1 MADIWSDISRADLRG
16 EGNVELRFIIPLL
29 HALGYEDDDIDSKF
43 PVVFQEGRLGRKPEA
58 DFVCFY
64 GPLHDRDTSLLV
76 IEAKKP
82 GEALSDSKAQGESY
96 AANLRAPLLLLTNG
110 EALQVWQL
118 RATQES
124 ACVLNIPVSSLAAER
139 GNIERL
145 LGKAAVYDYC
155 RSFHV
160 KTILEAS
167 ADYGRYETA
176 ELKRILRH
184 GPSIVRTLRRVVDGK
199 QPASIGT
206 DRLLAECPSGAIVV
220 ASSGYGKTTLARQLL
235 RQAIEERW
243 RVSRTL
249 LPFDVPLADLE
260 QSGLSILAFM
270 HERLSAH
277 CPGVTPA
284 SLATMLRDLGATIL
298 CDGFDRT
305 TGPFQKKVS
314 AELTHLLRDYPR
326 VQLFVF
332 SRAALKP
339 AIPLPLLDL
348 ERLSD
353 DQVRELEKAILSDGS
368 ATFFSIVGMM
378 PPTLRALRDNPL
390 LLRLALGYWK
400 RENDFPRKIELLFR
414 SWLDNVLA
422 TEPSDHVSAARR
434 EHALTLLSQAT
445 IDSPVTNLEAIALFK
460 KHDLPPAV
468 LNELI
473 GCDAVRASSSVIEV
487 QHEALA
493 DYLRARAVAS
503 MTDDEVVLLLPSLS
517 MPADSFFPVLLMA
530 QLRTRRLQSAL
541 WKRLSDINLGVY
553 LDALRYRFDLSG
565 ELEQLDPTKLSED
578 YLCDLIDGIEGPLN
592 GFFPELREA
601 VLENITGDGN
611 ATLAATGCVHAYP
624 GGLEYKLHALEPN
637 GARVTVATPTF
648 PGTLR
653 GVNLDLSR
661 YRIDSARL
669 LGMTLLR
676 DTLFETVKHL
686 QLKGGPGWAAER
698 LIGRVR
704 YLAERHGV
712 ELSLTDSFDKLETL
726 LKPHADAWVEDGI
739 FSGQERFSI
748 RSLLDDI
755 ETLRAVGNT
764 ELDPWWLRLGWDDS
778 AMLQDEEVI
787 RHVLDEEHRRV
798 QLVYAEIVQN
808 TFPAMAGQMS
818 SFTALP
824 IRWKLTVLRRDR
836 TVGTSTVYFHWL
848 PVATWDEAGADV
860 AFTDHSVPSPDW
872 KEALDALARLNRPN
886 SHVRRFGGFTQ
897 LPFYDGRQW
906 NGHFDGATT
915 VTHEVC
921 SLLMDELKQ
930 LFDALPHSDGAF

>member
-1 MADIWSDISRADLRG
+1 MADFWTNISSADLRG
-16 EGNVELRFIIPLL
+16 EGNVELRFVIPLL

-43 PVVFQEGRLGRKPEA
+43 PVIFQEGRGPGRKPEA

-64 GPLHDRDTSLLV
+64 GPLHTRDTSLLV
-76 IEAKKP
+76 VEAKRP
-82 GEALSDSKAQGESY
+82 GEALPDGKPQGESY

-110 EALQVWQL
+110 EALEVWQL
-118 RATQES
+118 QATQES
-124 ACVLNIPVSSLAAER
+124 ICVLKTPVSSLATER

-176 ELKRILRH
+176 ELKRILQH
-184 GPSIVRTLRRVVDGK
+184 EPSIVRTLRRVADRE
-199 QPASIGT
+199 QPASIET

-220 ASSGYGKTTLARQLL
+220 ASSGYGKTTLSSQLL

-243 RVSRTL
+243 RASRPL
-249 LPFDVPLADLE
+249 LPFDIPLPDLE
-260 QSGLSILAFM
+260 QSAVPILEFM
-270 HERLSAH
+270 HQRLSAH
-277 CPGVTPA
+277 CPGVTPT
-284 SLATMLRDLGATIL
+284 SLAMMLRDAGATVL

-305 TGPFQKKVS
+305 TGSFQKKV
-314 AELTHLLRDYPR
+314 ATELANFLRDYPR

-339 AIPLPLLDL
+339 AISLPLLDL
-348 ERLSD
+348 MPLSD
-353 DQVRELEKAILSDGS
+353 DQVRELEKIILSDGS
-368 ATFFSIVGMM
+368 AAFFSIVGMM
-378 PPTLRALRDNPL
+378 PPTLRALCDNPL

-414 SWLDNVLA
+414 SWLDNALE
-422 TEPSDHVSAARR
+422 TEPSDHASAAQR

-445 IDSPVTNLEAIALFK
+445 INSPITSLKAISLFK
-460 KHDLPPAV
+460 RHDLPSTV

-473 GCDAVRASSSVIEV
+473 GCDAARTGGSVIEV

-493 DYLRARAVAS
+493 DYLRAKALAS
-503 MTDDEVVLLLPSLS
+503 MTDNEVVTLLPSLA

-530 QLRTRRLQSAL
+530 HLRTQRLQSAL
-541 WKRLSDINLGVY
+541 WKRLSEIDLGVY
-553 LDALRYRFDLSG
+553 LDALRYRFDISG
-565 ELEQLDPTKLSED
+565 ELEQLDPARLSED
-578 YLCDLIDGIEGPLN
+578 YLNDLVDGIEGPLH

-601 VLENITGDGN
+601 VLENITGDGK
-611 ATLAATGCVHAYP
+611 ATLAATGRVNAHP
-624 GGLEYKLHALEPN
+624 GALFYKLHAPEP
-637 GARVTVATPTF
+637 GGGRVTVAQPTF

-661 YRIDSARL
+661 YRIDSSRL

-676 DTLFETVKHL
+676 DGVFETIKHL
-686 QLKGGPGWAAER
+686 QLKGGPEWAAER

-704 YLAERHGV
+704 YLAEQYGV
-712 ELSLTDSFDKLETL
+712 ELSLKDSFDKLETIL
-726 LKPHADAWVEDGI
+726 RPHADAWAEDGV

-748 RSLLDDI
+748 QSLLEDI
-755 ETLRAVGNT
+755 ATLRAAGKT

-778 AMLQDEEVI
+778 AMLQDEDVI
-787 RHVLDEEHRRV
+787 RRVLDEEHRRV

-808 TFPAMAGQMS
+808 TFPAMAHQMS

-836 TVGTSTVYFHWL
+836 TAGTSPVYFHWL

-860 AFTDHSVPSPDW
+860 TFADHGVPLADW
-872 KEALDALARLNRPN
+872 KEVRDALARLNRPN
-886 SHVRRFGGFTQ
+886 SRVAKFGGFTQ

-921 SLLMDELKQ
+921 SLLTDELKQ
-930 LFDALPHSDGAF
+930 LFDAMPHSDG